1 VKTGKTRIYLA
12 DASAGGAGNGA
23 QVYRVDDA
31 SQPAATLTASSN
43 AAWIRLS
50 NPTDGN
56 PGFAVY
62 NYCNTPLVGS
72 QCVYDMFVMSPPD
85 NPDMVVVGGLM
96 HYEELKPYLTQ
107 APQFVGQR
115 SNGRA
120 VLMSTD
126 AGATWTDVTGDV
138 GGESMHPD
146 QHALAFVPG
155 NPSQFLVGSDGG
167 VIRTSG
173 QWADASSQC
182 DSRSLR
188 DALTL
193 ADCKAWLKQI
203 PTKLDVLNAGLP
215 TLQMGSISVNPDSPT
230 NDALTGTQ
238 DNGTLAYSGSRTW
251 YLPLTGDG
259 GDSGFDAVDR
269 ATPPGARVM
278 WMRPEYVAVLARRPA
293 AAWFYADDE
302 ARLARAI
309 ESQAVD
315 YVALSGIVKSDLDA
329 RQGDQ
334 AGVARALARFAS
346 PVVEIPNAVQGR
358 PEFVLLKVDREAVR
372 AYLASRA

>member
-1 VKTGKTRIYLA
+1 SFSPVALPNGKTRIYLA
-12 DASAGGAGNGA
+12 DASGGGGAA
-23 QVYRVDDA
+23 EVFRVDDA
-31 SQPAATLTASSN
+31 SQPAATLVASGN
-43 AAWIRLS
+43 AAWTRLS
-50 NPTDGN
+50 NPTEHT
-56 PGFAVY
+56 PGFAVH
-62 NYCNTPLVGS
+62 NFCNTPLVGS
-72 QCVYDMFVMSPPD
+72 QCGYDMYVMSPADRPD
-85 NPDMVVVGGLM
+85 TVIVGGLM
-96 HYEELKPYLTQ
+96 HYEELKPYVLQ
-107 APQFVGQR
+107 AATVVGQR

-120 VLMSTD
+120 VLESTD
-126 AGATWTDVTGDV
+126 AGATWTDMTGDV

-155 NPSQFLVGSDGG
+155 NPDQFFVGSDGG

-173 QWADASSQC
+173 EWADASSQC
-182 DSRSLR
+182 ESRSLP

-269 ATPPGARVM
+269 NIHFHMYTGGQIDINYHGNDPATWLWVG
-278 WMRPEYVAVLARRPA
+278 
-293 AAWFYADDE
+293 
-302 ARLARAI
+302 
-309 ESQAVD
+309 
-315 YVALSGIVKSDLDA
+315 DA
-329 RQGDQ
+329 TG
-334 AGVARALARFAS
+334 
-346 PVVEIPNAVQGR
+346 
-358 PEFVLLKVDREAVR
+358 
-372 AYLASRA
+372 